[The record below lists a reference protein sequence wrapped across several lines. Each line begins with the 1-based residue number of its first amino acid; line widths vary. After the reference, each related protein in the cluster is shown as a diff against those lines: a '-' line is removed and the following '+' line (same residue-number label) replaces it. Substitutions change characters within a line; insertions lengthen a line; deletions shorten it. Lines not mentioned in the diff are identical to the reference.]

1 MSNENP
7 DNNDD
12 LTVAD
17 TKRDSAAPS
26 LREAPPIHKGVPT
39 GTHNEI
45 VVTFTLDPERYE
57 RLKSCR
63 VKKRLSDQDVMIAAL
78 DSYLSENKL

>member
-7 DNNDD
+7 VNHDD
-12 LTVAD
+12 LTAAD
-17 TKRDSAAPS
+17 KKRNSPAPS

-57 RLKSCR
+57 RLKLCR
-63 VKKRLSDQDVMIAAL
+63 VKKRLSDQDIMIAAL
-78 DSYLSENKL
+78 DTYLSENKP